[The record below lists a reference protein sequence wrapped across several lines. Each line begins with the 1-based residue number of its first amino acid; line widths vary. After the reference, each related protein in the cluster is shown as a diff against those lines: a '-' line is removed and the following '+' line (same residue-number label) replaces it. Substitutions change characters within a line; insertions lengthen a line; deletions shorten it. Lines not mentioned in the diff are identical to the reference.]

1 MLKDFD
7 LTGHKAIVT
16 GAASGLSKAMAEG
29 LHEAGAELVI
39 LDIQDAAADVAKAFS
54 ANGAPAYFVKT
65 NLSDRSDIQAKFDEA
80 LQLLG
85 GRLDILVNG
94 AGVQKSHKTEEFT
107 LEEWD
112 WVIGIN
118 MTAPF
123 ILCQLAGRV
132 MLQQG
137 YGKIINIASM
147 SSFFGGVNV
156 PAYSAAKGGVAQLT
170 KALCN
175 EWASKGINVNAIAP
189 GYMETPLNRHI
200 MPDTNNARYEHY
212 RVRTPAGRW
221 GLPKDMKGLTV
232 FLASDASDFIN
243 GAIIPCDGGY
253 LVR

>member
-1 MLKDFD
+1 MVNNFD
-7 LTGHKAIVT
+7 LAGKKAIIT
-16 GAASGLSKAMAEG
+16 GAASGLSKGMAEA

-39 LDIQDAAADVAKAFS
+39 MDIQDAGVDVAKAFS
-54 ANGAPAYFVKT
+54 ENGAPAHFVKV
-65 NLSDRSDIQAKFDEA
+65 NLSDRADIQTKFDEA
-80 LQLLG
+80 LSLLG

-107 LEEWD
+107 MEEWD

-118 MTAPF
+118 MNAPF

-132 MLQQG
+132 MLKQG
-137 YGKIINIASM
+137 YGKIINIASA

-156 PAYSAAKGGVAQLT
+156 PAYSASKGGIAQMT

-212 RVRTPAGRW
+212 RVRTPAARW
-221 GLPKDMKGLTV
+221 GKPEDMKGLTV
-232 FLASDASDFIN
+232 FLASDASDFVN

-253 LVR
+253 LAR

>member
-7 LTGHKAIVT
+7 LTGRKAIVT

-29 LHEAGAELVI
+29 LHEAGAEVVI
-39 LDIQDAAADVAKAFS
+39 LDIQDAAAQVAEEFS
-54 ANGAPAYFVKT
+54 ANGAKAYFVKT
-65 NLSDRSDIQAKFDEA
+65 NLSDRADIQNSFNKA
-80 LQLLG
+80 LELLG
-85 GRLDILVNG
+85 GRVDILVNG
-94 AGVQKSHKTEEFT
+94 AGVQKSHATEEFT
-107 LEEWD
+107 MEEWD

-118 MTAPF
+118 MNAPF

-132 MLQQG
+132 MLEQG
-137 YGKIINIASM
+137 HGKIINIASM

-156 PAYSAAKGGVAQLT
+156 PAYSAAKGGVAQMT

-175 EWASKGINVNAIAP
+175 EWASRGINVNAIAP

-200 MPDTNNARYEHY
+200 MPDTNNTRYEHY
-212 RVRTPAGRW
+212 RTRTPAGRW
-221 GLPKDMKGLTV
+221 GVPADMKGLTV
-232 FLASDASDFIN
+232 FLASEASDFIN